1 MNQEKL
7 LPFLTGK
14 NIQIPLSMLPL
25 KQKWKLEWNDFIM
38 LMYLKDKGKTFP
50 LNPNEIGEDLAL
62 TTKEVMLSISSLEDV
77 HLLRMNTVKGE
88 KGILEDYLSLED
100 FERRYVEYALE
111 QINQKDVSKSNI
123 FELVE
128 QEFGRTLSPME
139 LEIIKAW
146 LDSGFQE
153 EVIEE
158 AIKESVFNG
167 VTNLRYI
174 DKILYEW
181 DKKGIRTREDVE
193 KKKLHHRKEEPPVEV
208 FEYNWFE
215 DDDLD
220 E

>member
-1 MNQEKL
+1 
-7 LPFLTGK
+7 
-14 NIQIPLSMLPL
+14 
-25 KQKWKLEWNDFIM
+25 
-38 LMYLKDKGKTFP
+38 
-50 LNPNEIGEDLAL
+50 
-62 TTKEVMLSISSLEDV
+62 
-77 HLLRMNTVKGE
+77 
-88 KGILEDYLSLED
+88 
-100 FERRYVEYALE
+100 
-111 QINQKDVSKSNI
+111 
-123 FELVE
+123 
-128 QEFGRTLSPME
+128 ME